1 MATVEMLMARL
12 EACEAEISA
21 LRSAKQDAAKQDAAK
36 QDAKTSKKS
45 SKEPSSPKEK
55 KTSTSCGPTEWNLF
69 VKTTMREMA
78 AAKGVLYDA
87 FFAGGDVDGG
97 DAAFKT
103 AAKEVGVNWQG
114 ALKEAARRK
123 NEMEGRDP
131 AEEQAKKEAKK
142 AAAAAKKEPK
152 EAKEAKPKEAKPKKE
167 KKAKTPEPEAD
178 AEADFEKEL
187 AASNMVF
194 KTIAEVR
201 YIFDN
206 DSSEVYETT
215 GTTFGDRVGIF
226 DTVTGE
232 IDRSA

>member
-1 MATVEMLMARL
+1 MATIEILMARL
-12 EACEAEISA
+12 EACEAEIST
-21 LRSAKQDAAKQDAAK
+21 LRCAK
-36 QDAKTSKKS
+36 QDAKQDAKQKAKKS
-45 SKEPSSPKEK
+45 SKEPSSPKEEK

-78 AAKGVLYDA
+78 AAKGVLYDS

-97 DAAFKT
+97 DAAFKA
-103 AAKEVGVNWQG
+103 AAKEAGVNWQC

-123 NEMEGRDP
+123 NEMEGRDHE
-131 AEEQAKKEAKK
+131 EEQAKKEAKK

-152 EAKEAKPKEAKPKKE
+152 EPKEAKPKKE
-167 KKAKTPEPEAD
+167 KKVKAAAPEA
-178 AEADFEKEL
+178 EASPETDFEKEL

-201 YIFDN
+201 YIFDK

-226 DTVTGE
+226 DAVTGE